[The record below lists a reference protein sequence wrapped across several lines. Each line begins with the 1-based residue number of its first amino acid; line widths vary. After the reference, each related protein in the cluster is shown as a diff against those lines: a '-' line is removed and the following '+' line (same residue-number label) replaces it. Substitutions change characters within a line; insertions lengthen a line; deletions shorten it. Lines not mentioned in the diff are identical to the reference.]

1 MGILKVISKIHNALT
16 PIGSET
22 VRPRMVT
29 VIAWHVF
36 GAVQVIIVGV
46 GIGRNVVINDS
57 ALASVDPGETQTVGM
72 VWRLSTGA
80 GFAATAVARARVIM
94 ATNDF
99 IVMR

>member
-72 VWRLSTGA
+72 V
-80 GFAATAVARARVIM
+80 
-94 ATNDF
+94 
-99 IVMR
+99 